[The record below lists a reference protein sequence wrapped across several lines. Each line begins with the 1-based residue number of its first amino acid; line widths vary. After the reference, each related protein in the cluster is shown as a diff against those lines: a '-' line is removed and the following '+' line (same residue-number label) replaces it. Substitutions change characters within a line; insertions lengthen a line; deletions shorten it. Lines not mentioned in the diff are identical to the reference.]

1 MLKGEAMNDAYRH
14 AVKLAQA
21 SKDDLIR
28 DARAR
33 LSGRKFETAK
43 RIPEIVE
50 KSDKGQLLV
59 LVIYAYDVG
68 VSPWALVDEEKLSVA
83 ARDAIRNDLGL

>member
-1 MLKGEAMNDAYRH
+1 MLKGEAANDAYRH

-43 RIPEIVE
+43 RLPEIVE
-50 KSDKGQLLV
+50 KSDKGQLRLLA
-59 LVIYAYDVG
+59 LVIFAADVG
-68 VSPWALVDEEKLSVA
+68 VNP
-83 ARDAIRNDLGL
+83 